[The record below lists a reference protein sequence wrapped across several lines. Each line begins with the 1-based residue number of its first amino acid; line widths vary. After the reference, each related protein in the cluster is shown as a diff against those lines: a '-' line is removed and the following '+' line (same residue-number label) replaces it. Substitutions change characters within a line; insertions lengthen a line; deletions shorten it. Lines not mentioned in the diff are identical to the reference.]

1 VLQELR
7 HFAKIVNQFAITTVT
22 SQATNPSPMPQE
34 ASISF
39 LIPDNALISNLTMTI
54 DDVFYVAKPQNK
66 ATAQT
71 AFLSAKDDNCSA
83 ILLSV
88 DKVSGQNEVK
98 ILTHLQSF
106 QTVTFNFTYE
116 EYIFKKNGTYRHSLK
131 IASEVYVE
139 LVESVFFI
147 QQPPSIRIA
156 QITTAN
162 HACQEIILGRKQTK
176 AKATIKSSTH
186 CPLLNIGPDLRIHL
200 DLSLQY
206 TLTDNGTH
214 DLVTDESYFA
224 HFLIP
229 ESLTIFK
236 KHVVFIID
244 VSMDLGGKQY
254 QQMQDTLKTIINSL
268 TDVDTFQLITFNNRV
283 TNTWPNLNT
292 SLGGTESNKQNAI
305 AFVRRLNV
313 GRGGNKIITM
323 LLAAIV
329 AASHGSR
336 EPNTKKMIF
345 FLTDRSSITAT
356 EKLTILKNDW
366 RANYPNRI
374 PIHGLAFGN
383 NPDLKIIEMVTQRN
397 HGKAI
402 RLE

>member
-7 HFAKIVNQFAITTVT
+7 LKARIDNQFATTEVT
-22 SQATNPSPMPQE
+22 CRVTNPLSMPQE
-34 ASISF
+34 ASF
-39 LIPDNALISNLTMTI
+39 TFMIPDNALVSNLTMTVK
-54 DDVFYVAKPQNK
+54 DVVYVAKPQVR
-66 ATAQT
+66 TTGQT
-71 AFLSAKDDNCSA
+71 AFLSAKRDNSSA

-88 DKVSGQNEVK
+88 DKVSRQNKVK
-98 ILTHLQSF
+98 ILTHLQGF
-106 QTVTFNFTYE
+106 QTVTFSLAYE
-116 EYIFKKNGTYRHSLK
+116 EYIFKKNGTYSHSLK

-139 LVESVFFI
+139 LVEAVVIVI
-147 QQPPSIRIA
+147 QHKVIA
-156 QITTAN
+156 QISTAHRACEVIYISLRKTRASATT
-162 HACQEIILGRKQTK
+162 
-176 AKATIKSSTH
+176 KSSIR
-186 CPLLNIGPDLRIHL
+186 CPMHNIGSDGRINL
-200 DLSLQY
+200 DLSMQY
-206 TLTDNGTH
+206 TLTGNGTY

-224 HFLIP
+224 HFLSP

-254 QQMQDTLKTIINSL
+254 QQMKDTLKTIINSL

-283 TNTWPNLNT
+283 TNTWPNLYT
-292 SLGGTESNKQNAI
+292 SLAGTESNKQNAI
-305 AFVRRLNV
+305 ALVRGLNV

-329 AASHGSR
+329 AASHGNR

-345 FLTDRSSITAT
+345 FLTDGPPVTAT

-374 PIHGLAFGN
+374 PIHGLAFGD

>member
-1 VLQELR
+1 MLQELR
-7 HFAKIVNQFAITTVT
+7 LKASIADQFATTVVT
-22 SQATNPSPMPQE
+22 SQVTNPSSMPQE
-34 ASISF
+34 ASMIF
-39 LIPDNALISNLTMTI
+39 LIPDNALISNLTMT
-54 DDVFYVAKPQNK
+54 VENVVYVAKPQNK
-66 ATAQT
+66 TTAQS
-71 AFLSAKDDNCSA
+71 AFLAAMEDNSSA

-88 DKVSGQNEVK
+88 DVVSRQNEVK
-98 ILTHLQSF
+98 ITTHLQGF
-106 QTVTFNFTYE
+106 QTVTFSLTYE
-116 EYIFKKNGTYRHSLK
+116 EYIFKKNGAYSHSLK

-139 LVESVFFI
+139 LVEAVVIVI
-147 QQPPSIRIA
+147 QHKVIA
-156 QITTAN
+156 QISTAN
-162 HACQEIILGRKQTK
+162 RACEVIYISPRKTR
-176 AKATIKSSTH
+176 AKATTKSSIH
-186 CPLLNIGPDLRIHL
+186 CPMHNIGSDGRIHL
-200 DLSLQY
+200 DLSVQY
-206 TLTDNGTH
+206 ALTDNGTD
-214 DLVTDESYFA
+214 DLVTDGSYFA
-224 HFLIP
+224 HFLSP

-244 VSMDLGGKQY
+244 VGVDLGGKGF

-323 LLAAIV
+323 LLAALV
-329 AASHGSR
+329 AANHGNL

-356 EKLTILKNDW
+356 DKLTILKNDW

-383 NPDLKIIEMVTQRN
+383 NPDLKIIELVTQRN